1 LGERKRGGKIRKT
14 GIDILG
20 DVPWGTHFCQ
30 FYLTKEDLIDIL
42 VPYFKA
48 GLENN
53 EFCMWITSE
62 PLSEKEAKEAMR
74 EALPDFDRYLKREQ
88 IEILPHEEW
97 YLKKGAFNTQRV
109 LKGWVDKLDQALA
122 QDYDGLRLTG
132 NTFWLEKRDWRNFT
146 EYEKEVN
153 NVIGKYQMMAICS
166 YSLDKCGASEVID
179 VVSNH
184 QFALIRKEGKW
195 KLIESSERIRAEEEI
210 ERILERLKERYAE
223 LNCLYGIDE
232 ISRKEGVTIEE
243 SLKEVAQLMPP
254 AWQYPE
260 ITGSCITY
268 EDKKYK
274 TRKFK
279 ETKWMQRA
287 DIIVNNKK
295 EGLVEV
301 CYLEKKPQID
311 EGPFV
316 KEERNLINAIS
327 ERLGQI
333 IERKK
338 AEEELRKSRDYL
350 EKLTNSMWDAVFSV
364 KMPERVI
371 EWSND
376 FFRLIGYNP
385 EECFGKTTEF
395 LYPDKSEFLNF
406 GNKLK
411 NAIAEGKDILHSEQS
426 LKRKT
431 GEVFPAEVTTT
442 IFKEKGEVV
451 RVTSIVRDATER
463 KKAEEELR
471 FHSEIMAN
479 MSEGICLTR
488 ASDDVFVYTNPK
500 FEERFGYNPGEML
513 GKHVSRVNAPIE
525 KYPKAVLREILESLD
540 KKGIWKGEVHN
551 VNKDGTTFWSSASV
565 TGFKHPKY
573 GKVWITVN
581 EDITDR
587 KRTEEELKSSQEQLR
602 NLVARL
608 QSVREEERRLIAREI
623 HDELGQTLT
632 VLKMDLFWL
641 AKRIPKDQRP
651 FHEKTKSMS
660 KLIDK
665 TIQRIKR
672 ISAQLRPGLLDY
684 LGLPAAIEWEGEEF
698 QNRTGI
704 KCEVNIDSEDII
716 MEQDRSTAIFRIF
729 QETLTNVARHANA
742 KKIKVSLKEKA
753 GKLELRVRDN
763 GKGITEKQISDP
775 KSFGLIGMRE
785 RAQFLGGEVKIR
797 GVQDKGTTIIAT
809 VPLIQKEKA

>member
-1 LGERKRGGKIRKT
+1 MGGKTRKT

-30 FYLTKEDLIDIL
+30 FYLTKKDLIDIL

-132 NTFWLEKRDWRNFT
+132 NTFWLEKKDWRNFT
-146 EYEKEVN
+146 EYEKDVN
-153 NVIGKYQMMAICS
+153 NVIGKYRMMAICS
-166 YSLDKCGASEVID
+166 YSLDKCEASEVID

-195 KLIESSERIRAEEEI
+195 KLIESSERRKAEDTI
-210 ERILERLKERYAE
+210 KESEKRYRQLFE
-223 LNCLYGIDE
+223 GISDAVMVY
-232 ISRKEGVTIEE
+232 SSQGKF
-243 SLKEVAQLMPP
+243 LDCNEVAFKRLGYNREKFLSLTASDIVHPDFHKLMKDNQKRIW
-254 AWQYPE
+254 A
-260 ITGSCITY
+260 G
-268 EDKKYK
+268 
-274 TRKFK
+274 
-279 ETKWMQRA
+279 ETT
-287 DIIVNNKK
+287 IVESAHRCKD
-295 EGLVEV
+295 GRVIPVEV
-301 CYLEKKPQID
+301 
-311 EGPFV
+311 
-316 KEERNLINAIS
+316 NA
-327 ERLGQI
+327 RR
-333 IERKK
+333 IEYKGEPAILAVVRDITDRKR

-350 EKLTNSMWDAVFSV
+350 ERLTNSMWDAVFSV

-371 EWSND
+371 EWAND
-376 FFRLIGYNP
+376 SFRLIGYDL
-385 EECFGKTTEF
+385 EECIGRTTEF
-395 LYPDKSEFLNF
+395 LYPDESEFLDF

-411 NAIAEGKDILHSEQS
+411 NAIATGKDILHAEQS

-442 IFKEKGEVV
+442 ICREKGEVV
-451 RVTSIVRDATER
+451 RVTSIIR
-463 KKAEEELR
+463 
-471 FHSEIMAN
+471 
-479 MSEGICLTR
+479 
-488 ASDDVFVYTNPK
+488 
-500 FEERFGYNPGEML
+500 
-513 GKHVSRVNAPIE
+513 
-525 KYPKAVLREILESLD
+525 
-540 KKGIWKGEVHN
+540 
-551 VNKDGTTFWSSASV
+551 
-565 TGFKHPKY
+565 
-573 GKVWITVN
+573 
-581 EDITDR
+581 DITER

-608 QSVREEERRLIAREI
+608 QSVKEEERRLIAREI

-729 QETLTNVARHANA
+729 QETLTNAARHANA